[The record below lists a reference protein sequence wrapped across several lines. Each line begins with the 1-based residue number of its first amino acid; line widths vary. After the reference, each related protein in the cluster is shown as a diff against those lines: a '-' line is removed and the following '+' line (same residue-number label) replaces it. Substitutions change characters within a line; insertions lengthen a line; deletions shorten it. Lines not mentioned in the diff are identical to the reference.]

1 MSLNVSR
8 LNQQELTTLAQCDFR
23 RSIIAIDTKAEGG
36 PKIITLSRDDVTC
49 WQLFLR
55 WFNCGTLADKQV
67 HLRDVAYYLN
77 QFNWA
82 SAAVLD
88 QNSIGYNA
96 YLKTCILAN
105 KALYHKWDET
115 LFNNVSP
122 TVVEKRARVT
132 RPGSNPIEAN
142 IAVRHNPALQIQ
154 HLRTLIERQFRNA
167 RIAIED
173 AHHRALPRET
183 YISLDAL
190 RNLQIHIEEL
200 PVREY
205 VPVPVPV
212 PVHHHHHHH
221 QPRRA

>member
-1 MSLNVSR
+1 MSLPISR
-8 LNQQELTTLAQCDFR
+8 ISQQELTAIAQCDFN

-36 PKIITLSRDDVTC
+36 PKITTLSRDDVTC

-67 HLRDVAYYLN
+67 HLNDVTRYFN
-77 QFNWA
+77 QCNWA
-82 SAAVLD
+82 TAANLAP
-88 QNSIGYNA
+88 NSDGYRA
-96 YLKTCILAN
+96 YHKVCILAN

-115 LFNNVSP
+115 LFINVSP

-132 RPGSNPIEAN
+132 RLGSNPLEAN

-154 HLRTLIERQFRNA
+154 HLRALIERQFRNA
-167 RIAIED
+167 KITIED
-173 AHHRALPRET
+173 EHHRALPRET
-183 YISLDAL
+183 YISVDAL
-190 RNLQIHIEEL
+190 RNLQIHIEEF

-212 PVHHHHHHH
+212 PVHHHHHHRH
-221 QPRRA
+221 A